1 MINCTNGSEKGSFK
15 WNLVAI
21 SLYLLVKTSYFGR
34 MINQLDDSSYE
45 RLLEGNKNWSKEKL
59 AKDPAFFKQLTQG
72 QTPSYLWIGCS
83 DSRVPANEITDTKSG
98 EIFVHRNVANLV
110 VHTDMNMLSVLY
122 YAVNVLHVK
131 HIIVCGHYGCGG
143 ILSAMDNHDYGLV
156 NKWLRNIKDV
166 YVNNKL
172 ELENIPNQNDRAN
185 RLVELN
191 VIEQVRNLAKTSIV
205 QDAWKKRSLAIHGWV
220 YGFNNGIISD
230 LDCRIND
237 ITDLDPIYR
246 YGDDK

>member
-1 MINCTNGSEKGSFK
+1 
-15 WNLVAI
+15 
-21 SLYLLVKTSYFGR
+21 
-34 MINQLDDSSYE
+34 MINQLDDNSYE
-45 RLLEGNKNWSKEKL
+45 RLLEGNKKWSKEKL

-72 QTPSYLWIGCS
+72 QSPSYLWIGCS

-98 EIFVHRNVANLV
+98 EIFVHRNVANMV

-143 ILSAMDNHDYGLV
+143 ILAAMDNNDYGLV

-230 LDCRIND
+230 LDCQMND

-246 YGDDK
+246 YGEDK